1 MALAERRKHLSAHP
15 WTWLRQVH
23 GRVVVT
29 VDEPGQHAGV
39 EGDALVT
46 AVPGAV
52 LAIQT
57 ADCAPVVLL
66 GSASVGAVHA
76 GWAGARDGVLQAA
89 VAALRDLDDGPVAAV
104 LGPCI
109 HAGGYA
115 FGEEDLRVMVDRY
128 GDGVRGVD
136 RFGSPALSMPAVVRA
151 ALAEVGVVDIVQLD
165 GDTSADERWFS
176 HRTRRDL
183 QRQTSVVWIEPT

>member
-1 MALAERRKHLSAHP
+1 MQRLSRSLSGGRAASLCFTDRSDGDFHVDGDPVALEERRNLISTHP

-29 VDEPGQHAGV
+29 VDKPGQRAGV

-52 LAIQT
+52 LATQT

-66 GSASVGAVHA
+66 GAAAVGAVHA
-76 GWAGARDGVLQAA
+76 GWVGARDGVLQAA
-89 VAALRDLDDGPVAAV
+89 VEAMRAIDPGPVAAV

-109 HAGGYA
+109 HAAGYA
-115 FGEEDLRVMVDRY
+115 FGDEDLQVMVERY
-128 GDGVRGVD
+128 GPHVLDVD
-136 RFGSPALSMPAVVRA
+136 RSNAPALSMPAVVRA
-151 ALAEVGVVDIVQLD
+151 ARLPD
-165 GDTSADERWFS
+165 
-176 HRTRRDL
+176 
-183 QRQTSVVWIEPT
+183 